1 MSHIMR
7 NIKIFILLVFI
18 AGLSSCTKESEEV
31 KNITTDTTKKNSGG
45 ISAGGVDFKV
55 EYDNPRQI
63 YSIENKDLDNNGF
76 DEIIVLSVKKDD
88 PGDQYLDYYNFD
100 LMQVFALDSS
110 GKNYVKIYSDTI
122 DYGEELIYDDLL
134 KDFKYQMLVKTNT
147 GGNDVYASKGMF
159 VYNLRSNRDLAMIR
173 YIEFGNPEV
182 KDVNSDGKKEII
194 VTNAYWGI
202 MPRPDVIHYTSDIYR
217 LENGELKRK
226 NNEYKEFFDEK
237 VKAARSKYDDEKS
250 RMQKGEKIKP
260 AEYPLYAST
269 VEMFVNLM
277 SAEDNPRIIAFW
289 NSEKEFIKQNIS
301 EEQFTDLE
309 NFILRISTVAENL

>member
-1 MSHIMR
+1 MR
-7 NIKIFILLVFI
+7 YSKRIKIVILIVFTI
-18 AGLSSCTKESEEV
+18 TLYSCTKESEEV

-100 LMQVFALDSS
+100 LMQVFALDST
-110 GKNYVKIYSDTI
+110 GKNYAKISSDTI
-122 DYGEELIYDDLL
+122 DYGEELVYDDLL
-134 KDFKYQMLVKTNT
+134 RDFKYQMLVKTNT

-159 VYNLRSNRDLAMIR
+159 VYDLRSNTDLQMIR

-182 KDVNSDGKKEII
+182 KDINSDGKKEIV
-194 VTNAYWGI
+194 VTDSYWGI
-202 MPRPDVIHYTSDIYR
+202 MPRPDIIYYTSAIYS

-226 NNEYKEFFDEK
+226 NSEYRDYFDEK
-237 VKAARSKYDDEKS
+237 TKAARTKYDDEKS
-250 RMQKGEKIKP
+250 RLQKGEKIKP
-260 AEYPLYAST
+260 SEYPLYASS
-269 VEMFVNLM
+269 VEIFVNYM

-289 NSEKEFIKQNIS
+289 NSEKDFIKQNIS
-301 EEQFTDLE
+301 EDQFTDLE
-309 NFILRISTVAENL
+309 NFIARISIVAQNL